1 MNTKFKIGFMIND
14 TFYQVGDKINLF
26 LRESFTLKNL
36 GIDKSYKKVEIVNF
50 DNWGLTFRD
59 AEGVYI
65 SILPMDIVNMYK
77 S

>member
-14 TFYQVGDKINLF
+14 TFYQTGDKINLF

-50 DNWGLTFRD
+50 DQWGLTFSD
-59 AEGVYI
+59 SEGVYI
-65 SILPMDIVNMYK
+65 SILPMDIVNIYK